1 MDHEET
7 GHLTGRLYYEEKG
20 STVMTAGLAVLSI
33 LCGWLLVQYTRS
45 ILEVRSIRRQL
56 EEIERGSR
64 MELGVYSRQRE
75 MLALCRKLNELGRQ
89 NMQGQIRYEKAQKQ
103 LKQNITALAHDIRT
117 PLAGASG
124 YVQLA
129 GECRERGRQAYYLQ
143 AAEGRLKELG
153 DMLEE
158 LFLFTKLSDADFEP
172 DMRRLQV
179 LPLLGDCLVGMYLQF
194 EEKGIS
200 PEVRFDSEGFRVDA
214 DEEYLRRIFHNLI
227 RNALLHGTGNLVI
240 TQQEKRLTFENAVS
254 ETSRPDTEQI
264 FEQFYKADSA
274 RRKGSS
280 GLGLFIV
287 KELMEKMGGG
297 VKAELEQEKLRI
309 ILKFP

>member
-1 MDHEET
+1 
-7 GHLTGRLYYEEKG
+7 
-20 STVMTAGLAVLSI
+20 MTAGLAVLSI

-143 AAEGRLKELG
+143 VAEGRLKELG

-172 DMRRLQV
+172 DMRRMQV

-297 VKAELEQEKLRI
+297 VKAELEKEKLRI
-309 ILKFP
+309 ILIFP

>member
-1 MDHEET
+1 
-7 GHLTGRLYYEEKG
+7 
-20 STVMTAGLAVLSI
+20 MTAGLAVLSI

-129 GECRERGRQAYYLQ
+129 GECKEKGRQTYYLQ

-240 TQQEKRLTFENAVS
+240 TQQETCLTFENAVS

-297 VKAELEQEKLRI
+297 VKAELEKEKLRI
-309 ILKFP
+309 ILIFP

>member
-1 MDHEET
+1 
-7 GHLTGRLYYEEKG
+7 
-20 STVMTAGLAVLSI
+20 MTAGLAVLSI
-33 LCGWLLVQYTRS
+33 LCGWLLVQHTRS
-45 ILEVRSIRRQL
+45 IREVRSIRRQL

-158 LFLFTKLSDADFEP
+158 LFLFTKLSDTDFEP

>member
-1 MDHEET
+1 
-7 GHLTGRLYYEEKG
+7 
-20 STVMTAGLAVLSI
+20 MTAGLAVLSI

-129 GECRERGRQAYYLQ
+129 GECRERGRQEYYLQ

-158 LFLFTKLSDADFEP
+158 LFLFTKLSDTDFEP

-200 PEVRFDSEGFRVDA
+200 QEVRFDSEGFRVDA